1 MHKHAST
8 NRFYRLVW
16 SHVHSCWVAVAEG
29 ARGRGKSASRKLTA
43 ALVGTALSGAALAAP
58 PGLAGIAAP
67 TPKALPAAPA
77 GNALPT
83 GAQVVAGQAS
93 VTQAA
98 NQMTVH
104 QGSDKAILNWQSF
117 DIGANAGVR
126 FVQPNAN
133 AVALNRVLG
142 NDPSRI
148 YGQLSANGKVFLV
161 NGSGVLFGASA
172 RVDVGGLIASSLAL
186 PDGDFLAGRYTFSG
200 SSGAGAVRNEG
211 SIRTS
216 NGGYVALLGPSVA
229 NAGSIVAP
237 NGSVALGAGEQVGVD
252 LRGDGLITLRV
263 DRGAVAAL
271 ADNSGLLQ
279 ADGGRV
285 ELSAKGADALARATV
300 NNTGVVQARGLV
312 ADGGSIRLVGD
323 GDVHAGALDASS
335 RNGKGGAVAVEGRF
349 VALDGTIDAS
359 GVRGGSV
366 DVNAAGTLSTAAATS
381 AVGRGGDGGAVSYRS
396 AGMIV
401 ESSSA
406 SIDASGLAKGGSIGV
421 QGDSGVLSS
430 SSYSARS
437 STGIG
442 GRIDV
447 SGDDVRLLG
456 AQLDASGNTQGG
468 LVRVGGAFQ
477 GGAVRADA
485 PDLARFVTRWGQTA
499 PIANATSTFVGD
511 GTAIKV
517 GATGRAGQGGTAV
530 VWSDKQ
536 TTMLGSVDARGAGA
550 AGTVEISSKDE
561 LRHVGL
567 DRIALGA
574 GGQLLLDPKNITIGS
589 SGSAWT
595 YQAVLGKGVADKG
608 TEVGNLDESDAFGWG
623 VALNAAGTRLAVG
636 APYDDG
642 ADGSGSERG
651 AVHLFSF
658 SNANFD
664 GATLQGTI
672 GSGYTGGKN
681 LNVNLPNDSQFGSS
695 VALNA
700 DATRLAVGSPYQ
712 GNGAVHL
719 FRFADSQFNT
729 PTLTQSLGLEF
740 GSANLANASAFGTS
754 VALNATGD
762 RLAVGAL
769 YDWGQNGSCANCGAV
784 YLYNGVLATPT
795 FVKAIGSGYGVNMAL
810 PTDAQFGMSV
820 AFDGSG
826 DRLAVG
832 AYGVNNSS
840 GAVYLFNNTYGAT
853 VHAATFGNGF
863 TGGKNLNVNVQQ
875 YEGFGSGL
883 SFNSSGTRLA
893 IGSMGAYNGNVRIVD
908 FVDNQFNGAAI
919 TTVLGSGNTAGSSAE
934 VGLEDGEN
942 FGFSVALNAAGDRLV
957 VGSPFG
963 DGNANNANYGYG
975 AVRAFGLTPAP
986 ATNLAFGGTPS
997 ANATIDAGM
1006 LESALDSGT
1015 SITLQANNDITL
1027 EAGNDIVIGG
1037 GGGNGSLTLQAGRSI
1052 ALNSTIITGDAD
1064 LTLVA
1069 NEKAANGV
1077 VNAYRDAGAA
1087 SITTAAGTTINAGTG
1102 RVSMTIAD
1110 GAGKT
1115 NKDSGAITI
1124 GGNLLAGNVS
1134 LKNLGTNANS
1144 NVVIGAGGS
1153 IQGTGNG
1160 LIEIATTNA
1169 GSTFLNYAGAAG
1181 IDPLAGRYLVYSN
1194 NPMDTLEGLSGYK
1207 KHYSQAYTG
1216 STPVYA
1222 SNGNWFLYSITPTL
1236 TVNAAAASK
1245 TYDGSTA
1252 LPALDYGVSGFIDG
1266 DNSLALTGSLS
1277 VTGLTRNAGTYA
1289 IGVGSL
1295 GNNLGYAINYTGAN
1309 FTITPRVLNA
1319 TVTGVNK
1326 TYDGNNVA
1334 GVNFGDDRIV
1344 GDVLSYDGVA
1354 RFSDKNAGTSKTVN
1368 VTGITL
1374 GGTHAA
1380 NYTLASNSATTSADI
1395 AKRTLTASAI
1405 GLNKTYDGGTA
1416 ANVVLGDDRIS
1427 GDVLSLSADS
1437 ASFADKNAG
1446 VGKTVTVSG
1455 IALGGDDAGN
1465 YALASTTVGTHANID
1480 KRTLT
1485 ASALG
1490 LNKTYDGGTAANV
1503 LLDDDRISGD
1513 VLSLSADSAS
1523 FADKNAGVGKTVTV
1537 SGIALDGQDAAN
1549 YALASTSATASANI
1563 DKRSLTATA
1572 TGVNKTYDGSN
1583 AATVDFS
1590 DNRVTGD
1597 VLEYTS
1603 TASFA
1608 DKNAGNGKTVS
1619 VSGIALGGQDAGNYA
1634 LASTTGTTSADILK
1648 RSLNATAT
1656 GLNKTY
1662 DGGTAANVLLGDDR
1676 VLGDD
1681 LSLSADSAS
1690 FADKNAGTGK
1700 TITVTGIALD
1710 GQDAGNY
1717 ALASTGATTS
1727 ANIDKRSLTALA
1739 TGVNKTYDGGTT
1751 ATVNFTDDRVTG
1763 DVLEYTSTASFADKN
1778 AGNGKTVTVS
1788 GIALGGNDAGN
1799 YALASTTG
1807 TTSADIAKRTLVVG
1821 ATGVNKTYDGG
1832 TSANVVLGDDRVAG
1846 DVLSL
1851 NADSASFAD
1860 KNAGIGKTVTVT
1872 GIALDGQDAGNYVL
1886 ASTGATASADIAKRT
1901 LVVGAT
1907 GVNKTYDGGTAANVV
1922 LGDDRISGDVLSL
1935 SADGASFADKN
1946 AGVGKTVTVSGIALG
1961 GDDAGN
1967 YALASTGATTSA
1979 NIDKRS
1985 LTALATGVNKTYDG
1999 SNAATVDFS
2008 DDRVTGDVLEY
2019 SASASFADKN
2029 AGNGKTVTVTGIAL
2043 GGQDAGN
2050 YALASTTGT
2059 TSADI
2064 AKRTLVVGA
2073 TGVNKT
2079 YDGGTAAN
2087 VVLGDD
2093 RISGDVLSLSADGA
2107 SFADKNAGT
2116 GKTVTVSG
2124 IALDGQDA
2132 GNYAL
2137 ASTSATTSANI
2148 DKRSLIATATG
2159 VNKTYDGSNSAT
2171 VGFTDDRVTG
2181 DVLEYSASASFADKN
2196 AGNGKIVSVS
2206 GIALGGDDAGN
2217 YALASTT
2224 GTTSAD
2230 ILKRSLNATATG
2242 LNKTYDGGTAANVV
2256 LGDDRVLG
2264 DVLSLS
2270 ADSASFADKNAG
2282 IGKTVTV
2289 SGIALDGQDAGNY
2302 ALASTGATTSANIDK
2317 RSLSALATGVNKTYD
2332 GSNAATVNFTDDR
2345 VTGDVLEYTS
2355 TASFADKNAG
2365 NGKTVTVSGI
2375 TLSGDDAGNYA
2386 LASTTGTTSADIA
2399 KRTLVVGATG
2409 VNKTYDG
2416 GTSAN
2421 VVLGDDR
2428 IAGDLLSVNVGSA
2441 SFADKNAGAGKTVT
2455 VTGIALGGQDAGNYT
2470 LDSTT
2475 AVTQADIAKRLLTV
2489 GATGVD
2495 KVYDGSTAATVTL
2508 GDDRVAG
2515 DVLGYGGNAS
2525 FADKN
2530 AGTGKTVTVTGIA
2543 LSGQDAGNYALA
2555 STSATASA
2563 NIDKRSLS
2571 ATATGVNKTYD
2582 GSNAATV
2589 DFTDNRVTGD
2599 VLAYTSTASFADKNA
2614 GNGKTVSVSGIALG
2628 GQDAGNY
2635 VLASTTGTT
2644 QADIAKR
2651 TLVVGAAG
2659 VNKTYDGGTA
2669 AIVTFGDDRVAGDVL
2684 AYTSTASFA
2693 DKNAG
2698 NGKTVSVSGIALSGQ
2713 DAGNYALASTTA
2725 STSADIAKRNLVV
2738 GATGVNKTYDGGTA
2752 ASVTF
2757 DDDRVAGD
2765 VLAYTGAA
2773 SFADKNAG
2781 NGKAVSVTGI
2791 VVGGQDAGNY
2801 ALASTSASTTADIG
2815 RRVLNAQAAGVDKV
2829 YDGGLGATVRFGDDR
2844 VAGDVLAYTSTASF
2858 ADKNAGK
2865 DKAVTVSGIALGGQD
2880 AGNYTLASHT
2890 GATTASI
2897 TPRVLNVGATGI
2909 DKVYDGSTV
2918 ASVTLGDDR
2927 VAGDQLNLS
2936 NGGAAFADKNA
2947 GAAKAIQVSGIALG
2961 GQDAANYTLASTS
2974 LGTSAAITPRTLH
2987 VSASG
2992 VDKVYDG
2999 GTAAS
3004 VVLGD
3009 DRLGKDQLSVAGNAR
3024 FADKSAGSGKAVQV
3038 NGLALSG
3045 VDAGNYRLAA
3055 TTLSTQAAITQATL
3069 TVKANNATR
3078 AAGLNNPVFGYSVSG
3093 LVQGDSPAILPAFVT
3108 ASSATPQSAPGSYA
3122 ITVGSSATLND
3133 YKLAFVD
3140 GTLTVTGAP
3149 PELTRAIR
3157 ATIAPVL
3164 PLEVTGGTA
3173 TVAHQ
3178 QNEQQQ
3184 QQQQR
3189 ELPRVEEVRQP
3200 GSPAPIAGPRVD
3212 GTIVTLSG
3220 GTEVLT
3226 RNGGVRSAQ

>member
-77 GNALPT
+77 ANALPT

-200 SSGAGAVRNEG
+200 SSNAGAVRNEG

-229 NAGSIVAP
+229 NKGSIVAP
-237 NGSVALGAGEQVGVD
+237 NGSVALGAGEQIGVD

-271 ADNSGLLQ
+271 ANNSGLLQ

-323 GDVHAGALDASS
+323 GEVQAGTLDASS

-396 AGMIV
+396 TGMVI

-406 SIDASGLAKGGSIGV
+406 SVDASGFAKGGSIGV

-437 STGIG
+437 STGVG
-442 GRIDV
+442 GQIDV

-499 PIANATSTFVGD
+499 PIANATSTFVSD
-511 GTAIKV
+511 GSAIKV

-567 DRIALGA
+567 DRIALGT

-608 TEVGNLDESDAFGWG
+608 TEVGNLEGGDGFGMA

-642 ADGSGSERG
+642 FGASADTARERG

-658 SNANFD
+658 TNANFA

-672 GSGYTGGKN
+672 GSGYSGGKN
-681 LNVNLPNDSQFGSS
+681 LNVALDDMAWFGSS

-700 DATRLAVGSPYQ
+700 DATRLAVGASMDAGGLGSVRMFSFGGDQFAAPALTATLRPD
-712 GNGAVHL
+712 GGAIYL
-719 FRFADSQFNT
+719 PS
-729 PTLTQSLGLEF
+729 
-740 GSANLANASAFGTS
+740 ASAFGTS
-754 VALNATGD
+754 VALNAAGD
-762 RLAVGAL
+762 RLAVGAA
-769 YDWGQNGSCANCGAV
+769 YDWGANGACGNCGAV
-784 YLYNGVLATPT
+784 YLFNNALATPT
-795 FVKAIGSGYGVNMAL
+795 FVKGIGAGYGVNMAL
-810 PTDAQFGMSV
+810 PGDAQFGTSV

-832 AYGVNNSS
+832 AYGVNNASGQVS
-840 GAVYLFNNTYGAT
+840 AGAVYLFNNPYGAT
-853 VHAATFGNGF
+853 SHVATLGSGF
-863 TGGKNLNVNVQQ
+863 SGGKNLNLNLGRE
-875 YEGFGSGL
+875 EGFGS
-883 SFNSSGTRLA
+883 SVAFNSAGTRLA
-893 IGSMGAYNGNVRIVD
+893 VGATGGNGNVRIID
-908 FVDNQFNGAAI
+908 FVDNQFSGAAV
-919 TTVLGSGNTAGSSAE
+919 TATLGSGNTEGSAAE
-934 VGLEDGEN
+934 VGLETSEW
-942 FGFSVALNAAGDRLV
+942 FGSSVALNAAGDRLV

-963 DGNANNANYGYG
+963 DGNPATPNYGYG
-975 AVRAFGLTPAP
+975 TVRAFGLTPAP
-986 ATNLAFGGTPS
+986 ATSLVFGGTPS

-1027 EAGNDIVIGG
+1027 EAGNDIVVAGG
-1037 GGGNGSLTLQAGRSI
+1037 SGNGSLTLQAGRSI
-1052 ALNSTIITGDAD
+1052 ALNSTIITGNAD

-1069 NEKAANGV
+1069 NEKAINGV
-1077 VNAYRDAGAA
+1077 VNVYRDAGAA
-1087 SITTAAGTTINAGTG
+1087 SITTAAGTTINAGSG

-1110 GAGKT
+1110 GAGRT
-1115 NKDSGAITI
+1115 GSGSGSGAITI
-1124 GGNLLAGNVS
+1124 GGNLLAGSVS
-1134 LKNLGTNANS
+1134 VKNLGTSANS

-1160 LIEIATTNA
+1160 LIEVATTNA
-1169 GSTFLNYAGAAG
+1169 DSTFLNYAGAAG
-1181 IDPLAGRYLVYSN
+1181 IDPGAGRYLVYSN
-1194 NPMDTLEGLSGYK
+1194 NPMATLEGLSGYK
-1207 KHYSQAYTG
+1207 KHYSQAYAG

-1236 TVNAAAASK
+1236 TVNAAAASR

-1252 LPALDYGVSGFIDG
+1252 LPELGYGVSGFIDG

-1289 IGVGSL
+1289 IDIGSL
-1295 GNNLGYAINYTGAN
+1295 GNNLGYAIIYTGAN

-1319 TVTGVNK
+1319 TAAGINK
-1326 TYDGNNVA
+1326 TYDGNNIA

-1354 RFSDKNAGTSKTVN
+1354 RFSDKHAGTGKTVN
-1368 VTGITL
+1368 VTGITI

-1416 ANVVLGDDRIS
+1416 ASVLLGDDRIS

-1446 VGKTVTVSG
+1446 VGKTVTVTG
-1455 IALGGDDAGN
+1455 IALGGGDSGN
-1465 YALASTTVGTHANID
+1465 YALASTTVGTHADIG
-1480 KRTLT
+1480 KRVLN
-1485 ASALG
+1485 ANAVG
-1490 LNKTYDGGTAANV
+1490 LSKTYDGGTAANV
-1503 LLDDDRISGD
+1503 LLGDDRMTGD

-1523 FADKNAGVGKTVTV
+1523 FADKNAGSGKTVTV
-1537 SGIALDGQDAAN
+1537 SGIAL
-1549 YALASTSATASANI
+1549 
-1563 DKRSLTATA
+1563 
-1572 TGVNKTYDGSN
+1572 
-1583 AATVDFS
+1583 
-1590 DNRVTGD
+1590 
-1597 VLEYTS
+1597 E
-1603 TASFA
+1603 
-1608 DKNAGNGKTVS
+1608 
-1619 VSGIALGGQDAGNYA
+1619 GQDAGNYA
-1634 LASTTGTTSADILK
+1634 LAST
-1648 RSLNATAT
+1648 N
-1656 GLNKTY
+1656 
-1662 DGGTAANVLLGDDR
+1662 
-1676 VLGDD
+1676 
-1681 LSLSADSAS
+1681 
-1690 FADKNAGTGK
+1690 
-1700 TITVTGIALD
+1700 
-1710 GQDAGNY
+1710 
-1717 ALASTGATTS
+1717 ATTS
-1727 ANIDKRSLTALA
+1727 ANIDKRT
-1739 TGVNKTYDGGTT
+1739 
-1751 ATVNFTDDRVTG
+1751 
-1763 DVLEYTSTASFADKN
+1763 
-1778 AGNGKTVTVS
+1778 
-1788 GIALGGNDAGN
+1788 
-1799 YALASTTG
+1799 
-1807 TTSADIAKRTLVVG
+1807 
-1821 ATGVNKTYDGG
+1821 
-1832 TSANVVLGDDRVAG
+1832 
-1846 DVLSL
+1846 
-1851 NADSASFAD
+1851 
-1860 KNAGIGKTVTVT
+1860 
-1872 GIALDGQDAGNYVL
+1872 
-1886 ASTGATASADIAKRT
+1886 
-1901 LVVGAT
+1901 
-1907 GVNKTYDGGTAANVV
+1907 
-1922 LGDDRISGDVLSL
+1922 
-1935 SADGASFADKN
+1935 
-1946 AGVGKTVTVSGIALG
+1946 
-1961 GDDAGN
+1961 
-1967 YALASTGATTSA
+1967 
-1979 NIDKRS
+1979 
-1985 LTALATGVNKTYDG
+1985 
-1999 SNAATVDFS
+1999 
-2008 DDRVTGDVLEY
+2008 
-2019 SASASFADKN
+2019 
-2029 AGNGKTVTVTGIAL
+2029 
-2043 GGQDAGN
+2043 
-2050 YALASTTGT
+2050 
-2059 TSADI
+2059 
-2064 AKRTLVVGA
+2064 
-2073 TGVNKT
+2073 
-2079 YDGGTAAN
+2079 
-2087 VVLGDD
+2087 
-2093 RISGDVLSLSADGA
+2093 
-2107 SFADKNAGT
+2107 
-2116 GKTVTVSG
+2116 
-2124 IALDGQDA
+2124 
-2132 GNYAL
+2132 
-2137 ASTSATTSANI
+2137 
-2148 DKRSLIATATG
+2148 
-2159 VNKTYDGSNSAT
+2159 
-2171 VGFTDDRVTG
+2171 
-2181 DVLEYSASASFADKN
+2181 
-2196 AGNGKIVSVS
+2196 
-2206 GIALGGDDAGN
+2206 
-2217 YALASTT
+2217 
-2224 GTTSAD
+2224 
-2230 ILKRSLNATATG
+2230 
-2242 LNKTYDGGTAANVV
+2242 
-2256 LGDDRVLG
+2256 
-2264 DVLSLS
+2264 
-2270 ADSASFADKNAG
+2270 
-2282 IGKTVTV
+2282 
-2289 SGIALDGQDAGNY
+2289 
-2302 ALASTGATTSANIDK
+2302 
-2317 RSLSALATGVNKTYD
+2317 LSALATGVNKTYD
-2332 GSNAATVNFTDDR
+2332 GSNAATVSFTDD
-2345 VTGDVLEYTS
+2345 
-2355 TASFADKNAG
+2355 
-2365 NGKTVTVSGI
+2365 
-2375 TLSGDDAGNYA
+2375 
-2386 LASTTGTTSADIA
+2386 
-2399 KRTLVVGATG
+2399 
-2409 VNKTYDG
+2409 
-2416 GTSAN
+2416 
-2421 VVLGDDR
+2421 
-2428 IAGDLLSVNVGSA
+2428 
-2441 SFADKNAGAGKTVT
+2441 
-2455 VTGIALGGQDAGNYT
+2455 
-2470 LDSTT
+2470 
-2475 AVTQADIAKRLLTV
+2475 
-2489 GATGVD
+2489 
-2495 KVYDGSTAATVTL
+2495 
-2508 GDDRVAG
+2508 
-2515 DVLGYGGNAS
+2515 
-2525 FADKN
+2525 
-2530 AGTGKTVTVTGIA
+2530 
-2543 LSGQDAGNYALA
+2543 
-2555 STSATASA
+2555 
-2563 NIDKRSLS
+2563 
-2571 ATATGVNKTYD
+2571 
-2582 GSNAATV
+2582 
-2589 DFTDNRVTGD
+2589 RVTGD

-2635 VLASTTGTT
+2635 ELGSVAATT

-2651 TLVVGAAG
+2651 TLVASATGVNKTYDGSTSANVVLGDDRVLGDDLSLNAGSASFADKNAGLGKAVTVSGIAMDGQDAGNYALASTAATTSANIDKRGLNATATG

-2669 AIVTFGDDRVAGDVL
+2669 ATVTFGDDRVTGDVLEYSANASFADKNAGNGKAIAVSGIALGGQDAGNYALSSTTASASADIAKRTLTASATGLNKTYDGGTAANVVLGDDRVLGDDLSLSADSASFADKNAGTGKAITVTGIALDGQDAGNYALASTNATTSADIAKRSLSAVASGVNKTYDGSNAATVNFSDDRVTGDVL

-2698 NGKTVSVSGIALSGQ
+2698 NGKTVSVSGIALEGQDAGNYALGSTTATTQADIAKRTLVVGATGMNKTYDGSTAANVVLGDDRVAGDLLSVNVGSASFADKNAGSGKAIAVSGIALGGQDAGNYTLDSTSAVTQADIAKRLLTVGATGVNKTYDGGTTATVTFDDDRVAGDVLGYGGNASFADKNAGNGKAITVTGIALSGQ
-2713 DAGNYALASTTA
+2713 DAGNYALASTGA
-2725 STSADIAKRNLVV
+2725 NASADIAKRTLHAQAAGVNKTYDGSNAATVSFTDDRVTGDVLAYTSSASFADKNAGNGKTVSVTGVALGGQDAGNYALASTTGTTQADIAKRTLVV

-2757 DDDRVAGD
+2757 GDDRVAGD
-2765 VLAYTGAA
+2765 VLAYTSSASFADKNAGSVKTVSVSGIALGGQDAGNYALASATATTSADIAKRTLVVGATGVNKTYDGGTAASVTFGDDRVAGDVLAYTSTA

-2815 RRVLNAQAAGVDKV
+2815 RRVLNAQTAGVDKV
-2829 YDGGLGATVRFGDDR
+2829 YDGSLGATVRFGDDR

-2858 ADKNAGK
+2858 ADKNAGNG
-2865 DKAVTVSGIALGGQD
+2865 KAVTVTGIALGGQD
-2880 AGNYTLASHT
+2880 AGNYTLSANT
-2890 GATTASI
+2890 GTTTASI
-2897 TPRVLNVGATGI
+2897 ARRVLNVGASGI

-2927 VAGDQLNLS
+2927 VAGDRLALT

-2947 GAAKAIQVSGIALG
+2947 GTAKAIQVNGIALG

-2974 LGTSAAITPRTLH
+2974 LGTSAAITPRTLQM
-2987 VSASG
+2987 SATG

-3009 DRLGKDQLSVAGNAR
+3009 DRLGTDQLSIAGNAR

-3045 VDAGNYRLAA
+3045 LDAGNYRLAA
-3055 TTLSTQAAITQATL
+3055 TTLSTQAAINQATL

-3108 ASSATPQSAPGSYA
+3108 ASNATPQSAPGSYA
-3122 ITVGSSATLND
+3122 ITVGSSATMND

-3140 GTLTVTGAP
+3140 GMLTVTGAP

-3164 PLEVTGGTA
+3164 PLQVSGGTA

-3184 QQQQR
+3184 QQQR
-3189 ELPRVEEVRQP
+3189 DLPRVEEVRQP
-3200 GSPAPIAGPRVD
+3200 GNPAPISGPRVD
-3212 GTIVTLSG
+3212 GAIVTLSG

>member
-200 SSGAGAVRNEG
+200 SANAGAVRNEG

-216 NGGYVALLGPSVA
+216 NGGYVALLGPNVA

-271 ADNSGLLQ
+271 AENSGLLQ

-312 ADGGSIRLVGD
+312 LDGGSIRLVGD

-366 DVNAAGTLSTAAATS
+366 DVNAAGTLSTAAATN
-381 AVGRGGDGGAVSYRS
+381 ALGRGGDGGAVSYRS
-396 AGMIV
+396 AGMVI

-406 SIDASGLAKGGSIGV
+406 SVDASGFAKGGSIGV

-430 SSYSARS
+430 GSYSARS

-442 GRIDV
+442 GRIDI
-447 SGDDVRLLG
+447 SGNDVRLLG

-511 GTAIKV
+511 GSAIKI
-517 GATGRAGQGGTAV
+517 GATGRVGQGGTAV

-595 YQAVLGKGVADKG
+595 YQAVLGRGVADKG
-608 TEVGNLDESDAFGWG
+608 TEVGNLEGGDGFGMA

-642 ADGSGSERG
+642 FGAGPDTARERG

-658 SNANFD
+658 TNANFA

-681 LNVNLPNDSQFGSS
+681 LDVTLDDMAWFGSS

-700 DATRLAVGSPYQ
+700 DATRLAVGASNDAGGLGSVRMFSFGGDQ
-712 GNGAVHL
+712 
-719 FRFADSQFNT
+719 FAAPALAATLRPDSV
-729 PTLTQSLGLEF
+729 GV
-740 GSANLANASAFGTS
+740 NLPNASAFGTS
-754 VALNATGD
+754 VALNAAGD
-762 RLAVGAL
+762 RLAVGAV
-769 YDWGQNGSCANCGAV
+769 YDQGANGTCVNCGAV
-784 YLYNGVLATPT
+784 YLFNNALATPT
-795 FVKAIGSGYGVNMAL
+795 FVKGIGAGYGVNMPL
-810 PTDAQFGMSV
+810 PGDAQFGMSV

-840 GAVYLFNNTYGAT
+840 GAVYLFNNTYGST

-975 AVRAFGLTPAP
+975 AVRAFGLMPAP
-986 ATNLAFGGTPS
+986 ATNLAFGGAPS

-1027 EAGNDIVIGG
+1027 EAGNDIVVTGS
-1037 GGGNGSLTLQAGRSI
+1037 GNGSLTLQAGRSI
-1052 ALNSTIITGDAD
+1052 ALNSTIITGNAD

-1077 VNAYRDAGAA
+1077 VNAYRDADAA
-1087 SITTAAGTTINAGTG
+1087 VITTAAGTTINAGSG

-1124 GGNLLAGNVS
+1124 GGNLLAGSVS

-1181 IDPLAGRYLVYSN
+1181 IDPGAGRYLVYSN
-1194 NPMDTLEGLSGYK
+1194 NPTATLEGLSGYK
-1207 KHYSQAYTG
+1207 KHYNQAYTG

-1222 SNGNWFLYSITPTL
+1222 SNGNWFLYSIAPTL
-1236 TVNAAAASK
+1236 TVSAAAASR
-1245 TYDGSTA
+1245 TYDGTTA
-1252 LPALDYGVSGFIDG
+1252 LPALGYGVSGLIDG
-1266 DNSLALTGSLS
+1266 DDIGVLTGSLG

-1289 IGVGSL
+1289 INAGSL
-1295 GNNLGYAINYTGAN
+1295 GNNLGYAINFTTGAN

-1344 GDVLSYDGVA
+1344 GDVLSYGGVA
-1354 RFSDKNAGTSKTVN
+1354 RFSDKNAGTGKTVN

-1446 VGKTVTVSG
+1446 VGKTVTVTG
-1455 IALGGDDAGN
+1455 IALGGD
-1465 YALASTTVGTHANID
+1465 
-1480 KRTLT
+1480 
-1485 ASALG
+1485 
-1490 LNKTYDGGTAANV
+1490 
-1503 LLDDDRISGD
+1503 
-1513 VLSLSADSAS
+1513 
-1523 FADKNAGVGKTVTV
+1523 
-1537 SGIALDGQDAAN
+1537 
-1549 YALASTSATASANI
+1549 
-1563 DKRSLTATA
+1563 
-1572 TGVNKTYDGSN
+1572 
-1583 AATVDFS
+1583 
-1590 DNRVTGD
+1590 
-1597 VLEYTS
+1597 
-1603 TASFA
+1603 
-1608 DKNAGNGKTVS
+1608 
-1619 VSGIALGGQDAGNYA
+1619 
-1634 LASTTGTTSADILK
+1634 
-1648 RSLNATAT
+1648 
-1656 GLNKTY
+1656 
-1662 DGGTAANVLLGDDR
+1662 
-1676 VLGDD
+1676 
-1681 LSLSADSAS
+1681 
-1690 FADKNAGTGK
+1690 
-1700 TITVTGIALD
+1700 
-1710 GQDAGNY
+1710 
-1717 ALASTGATTS
+1717 
-1727 ANIDKRSLTALA
+1727 
-1739 TGVNKTYDGGTT
+1739 
-1751 ATVNFTDDRVTG
+1751 
-1763 DVLEYTSTASFADKN
+1763 
-1778 AGNGKTVTVS
+1778 
-1788 GIALGGNDAGN
+1788 DAGN

-1807 TTSADIAKRTLVVG
+1807 TTSADIAKRSLNVTAIGL
-1821 ATGVNKTYDGG
+1821 NKTYDGG
-1832 TSANVVLGDDRVAG
+1832 TAANVVLDDNRVLGDD
-1846 DVLSL
+1846 LSL
-1851 NADSASFAD
+1851 SADSASFAD

-1872 GIALDGQDAGNYVL
+1872 GIALDGQDAGNY
-1886 ASTGATASADIAKRT
+1886 T
-1901 LVVGAT
+1901 
-1907 GVNKTYDGGTAANVV
+1907 
-1922 LGDDRISGDVLSL
+1922 
-1935 SADGASFADKN
+1935 
-1946 AGVGKTVTVSGIALG
+1946 
-1961 GDDAGN
+1961 
-1967 YALASTGATTSA
+1967 LASTGATTSA

-1985 LTALATGVNKTYDG
+1985 L
-1999 SNAATVDFS
+1999 S
-2008 DDRVTGDVLEY
+2008 
-2019 SASASFADKN
+2019 
-2029 AGNGKTVTVTGIAL
+2029 
-2043 GGQDAGN
+2043 
-2050 YALASTTGT
+2050 
-2059 TSADI
+2059 
-2064 AKRTLVVGA
+2064 
-2073 TGVNKT
+2073 
-2079 YDGGTAAN
+2079 
-2087 VVLGDD
+2087 
-2093 RISGDVLSLSADGA
+2093 
-2107 SFADKNAGT
+2107 
-2116 GKTVTVSG
+2116 
-2124 IALDGQDA
+2124 
-2132 GNYAL
+2132 
-2137 ASTSATTSANI
+2137 
-2148 DKRSLIATATG
+2148 ATATG
-2159 VNKTYDGSNSAT
+2159 VNKTYDGSAAAT

-2196 AGNGKIVSVS
+2196 AGNGKTVTVS
-2206 GIALGGDDAGN
+2206 GITLGGEDAGN
-2217 YALASTT
+2217 YTLASTT
-2224 GTTSAD
+2224 GSTSAD

-2264 DVLSLS
+2264 DDLSLS

-2282 IGKTVTV
+2282 IGKAITVT
-2289 SGIALDGQDAGNY
+2289 GIALNGQDAGNY

-2317 RSLSALATGVNKTYD
+2317 RSLSATATGVNKTYD
-2332 GSNAATVNFTDDR
+2332 GSNVATVGFTDNR
-2345 VTGDVLEYTS
+2345 VTGDLLEYS
-2355 TASFADKNAG
+2355 ASASFADKNAG
-2365 NGKTVTVSGI
+2365 NGKTVSVSGI
-2375 TLSGDDAGNYA
+2375 ALGGDDAGNYA

-2399 KRTLVVGATG
+2399 KRTLVASVTG

-2416 GTSAN
+2416 GTAAN
-2421 VVLGDDR
+2421 VVVGDDR

-2441 SFADKNAGAGKTVT
+2441 SFADKNAGNGKTVT
-2455 VTGIALGGQDAGNYT
+2455 VSGIALGGQDAGNYT

-2495 KVYDGSTAATVTL
+2495 KVYDGTTTATVNL

-2530 AGTGKTVTVTGIA
+2530 AGIGKTVIVTGIA

-2555 STSATASA
+2555 STTAATNA
-2563 NIDKRSLS
+2563 NIAKRTLH
-2571 ATATGVNKTYD
+2571 AQAAGVNKTYD
-2582 GSNAATV
+2582 GGTAATV
-2589 DFTDNRVTGD
+2589 TFDDDRVTGD

-2614 GNGKTVSVSGIALG
+2614 GNGKAITVSGIALG

-2635 VLASTTGTT
+2635 ALASTTGTT

-2651 TLVVGAAG
+2651 TLHAQAAG
-2659 VNKTYDGGTA
+2659 VNKTYDGSNA
-2669 AIVTFGDDRVAGDVL
+2669 ANVTFGDDRVAGDVL
-2684 AYTSTASFA
+2684 AYTGSASFA

-2725 STSADIAKRNLVV
+2725 TTSADIAKRTLVV
-2738 GATGVNKTYDGGTA
+2738 GATGVNKTYDGDTA

-2757 DDDRVAGD
+2757 GDDRVAGD
-2765 VLAYTGAA
+2765 VLAYTGDA

-2791 VVGGQDAGNY
+2791 VVGGQDADNY

-2829 YDGGLGATVRFGDDR
+2829 YDGGTGATVRFGDDR

-2865 DKAVTVSGIALGGQD
+2865 GKAVTVSGIALGGQD

-2927 VAGDQLNLS
+2927 VAGDRLNLS

-2947 GAAKAIQVSGIALG
+2947 GAAKAIRVSGVALS

-2974 LGTSAAITPRTLH
+2974 LGASAAITPRTLH

-3024 FADKSAGSGKAVQV
+3024 FADKSAGNGKAVQV

-3055 TTLSTQAAITQATL
+3055 TTLSTQADITQATL